1 MFTSN
6 SMTIIL
12 NQLCGKTTSSM
23 ASSAYL
29 ALSQTAPTAE
39 GGGVTEP
46 VGNGYQRALLGE
58 SSGTKHMGTPEYDAT
73 AGKTTISNTSEIH
86 FNEATGSWGTLTH
99 FAIYGSKT
107 GGTPLYVGQLNT
119 SLTPVENNVVII
131 KVGDLRISIE

>member
-6 SMTIIL
+6 AMTLIL
-12 NQLCGKTTSSM
+12 NQLCGKSQSSM

-29 ALSQTAPTAE
+29 ALSQTAPNSA
-39 GGGVTEP
+39 GGGITEP
-46 VGNGYQRALLGE
+46 VGNGYERAMLGMYN
-58 SSGTKHMGTPEYDAT
+58 GTKHMGEPVHDAT
-73 AGKTTISNTSEIH
+73 AGKTTISNISEIH

-99 FAIYGSKT
+99 FAIYSSKT

-131 KVGDLRISIE
+131 KVGDLKISIE